1 MEVMIERACGLD
13 VHKDSITGCIITPNG
28 KEIQTF
34 STKTVFL
41 LKLLDWIKDNGCS
54 HVAMESTSVYWKP
67 IVNLLESEEI
77 EFLVV
82 NAQHIKAVPGRV
94 DSLNALLT
102 KTVTYPELVGKS
114 NLEIHQKIYKIPLC
128 FLNEHYGHDAISL
141 LQGNL
146 GARIAFLQ
154 ILRQIL
160 PRYLLL

>member
-1 MEVMIERACGLD
+1 MTNQETVTLKTFQD
-13 VHKDSITGCIITPNG
+13 IILMKN
-28 KEIQTF
+28 E
-34 STKTVFL
+34 
-41 LKLLDWIKDNGCS
+41 CS
-54 HVAMESTSVYWKP
+54 
-67 IVNLLESEEI
+67 
-77 EFLVV
+77 F
-82 NAQHIKAVPGRV
+82 